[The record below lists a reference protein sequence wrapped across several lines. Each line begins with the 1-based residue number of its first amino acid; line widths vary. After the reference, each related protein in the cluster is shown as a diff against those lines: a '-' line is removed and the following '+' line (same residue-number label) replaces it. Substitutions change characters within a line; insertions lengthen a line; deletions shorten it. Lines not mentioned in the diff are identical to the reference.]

1 MARWCL
7 KRDRALDDDERFNM
21 GCTDE
26 WGTHHQCK
34 GCPHNQNMG
43 DGATYVG
50 KVYTFY

>member
-7 KRDRALDDDERFNM
+7 RNDHALNDDERWNT

-34 GCPHNQNMG
+34 ECPHNRYMG
-43 DGATYVG
+43 DGKAISI
-50 KVYTFY
+50 

>member
-7 KRDRALDDDERFNM
+7 KRDHALNDDERFNM

-34 GCPHNQNMG
+34 DCPHNRNMG
-43 DGATYVG
+43 DGATYTG
-50 KVYTFY
+50 KAYTSY